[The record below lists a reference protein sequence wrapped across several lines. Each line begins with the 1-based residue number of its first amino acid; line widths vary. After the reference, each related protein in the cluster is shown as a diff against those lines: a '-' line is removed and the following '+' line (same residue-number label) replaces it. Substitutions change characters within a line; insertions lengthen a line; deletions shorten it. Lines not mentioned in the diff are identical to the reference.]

1 MKKKY
6 FVSFTIVLSLIFS
19 FSICLANND
28 GLGTAVNDVRNFVGG
43 AEDTVENAA
52 KDISNTSKSATGT
65 LENDMNH
72 NTNQATSNH
81 YISGNS
87 KTITPNNYSATRTGT
102 EDTTIMGMNSTAWT
116 WLIIGIAAIAI
127 IAVVWYYS
135 MQFTNRNNHRD
146 DN

>member
-6 FVSFTIVLSLIFS
+6 FVSFAIVLSLISS

-28 GLGTAVNDVRNFVGG
+28 ELESAVNDVRNFVGG
-43 AEDTVENAA
+43 AENAVEDAA

-72 NTNQATSNH
+72 NTNEAISNH
-81 YISGNS
+81 SISETL
-87 KTITPNNYSATRTGT
+87 KTAIPNNYSATRTST

-127 IAVVWYYS
+127 IAIVWYYS